1 MSFGMYPFIFV
12 RKKMKTKYEFGDKVK
27 ILPKRDDSTEYFDGV
42 IEGIVGF
49 VISDDGND
57 KFPVEVQFVGFSELF
72 NYDELEFLGESI
84 END

>member
-1 MSFGMYPFIFV
+1 
-12 RKKMKTKYEFGDKVK
+12 MKTDYKFGDKVK
-27 ILPKRDDSTEYFDGV
+27 VLTERDGSTEYCNGV
-42 IEGIVGF
+42 VDGIVGF
-49 VISDDGND
+49 VISDVGSD